1 MAGTGG
7 VLIIGDDLAYLTEL
21 SRELRSVSRTLIIS
35 PGPRP
40 VRRALSEEVADPE
53 AAIVCLEGS
62 ENVGDVRS
70 LIGAHP
76 ATTFL
81 FLSKAS
87 PPRASMAHA
96 IRSSGGQILGSD
108 AEPLVIAATLIA
120 LMARISDV
128 G

>member
-1 MAGTGG
+1 VPSG
-7 VLIIGDDLAYLTEL
+7 VLLLGEDLAFLTEL
-21 SRELRSVSRTLIIS
+21 SRELASVSRTVIIS
-35 PGPRP
+35 AGPRP
-40 VRRALSEEVADPE
+40 VRRALIEEAAEPE

-76 ATTFL
+76 QTTFL

-96 IRSSGGQILGSD
+96 IRSSGGQILGSHE
-108 AEPLVIAATLIA
+108 EPLLIVATLIA
-120 LMARISDV
+120 LMAPISDV

>member
-1 MAGTGG
+1 VPSG
-7 VLIIGDDLAYLTEL
+7 VLLLGEDLAFLTEL
-21 SRELRSVSRTLIIS
+21 SRELRSVSRTVIIS
-35 PGPRP
+35 PGPHP
-40 VRRALSEEVADPE
+40 VRRALSEEVAEPE

-76 ATTFL
+76 QTTFL

-96 IRSSGGQILGSD
+96 IRSSGGQILGSNE
-108 AEPLVIAATLIA
+108 EPLVIAATLIA
-120 LMARISDV
+120 LMAPISDV

>member
-1 MAGTGG
+1 MASG
-7 VLIIGDDLAYLTEL
+7 VLLLGEDLAFLMEL
-21 SRELRSVSRTLIIS
+21 SRELRSVSRSVTIS

-40 VRRALSEEVADPE
+40 VRRALSEEVPDPD

-76 ATTFL
+76 RTTFL

-87 PPRASMAHA
+87 PPKASMAHA
-96 IRSSGGQILGSD
+96 IRSSGGQILGRNE
-108 AEPLVIAATLIA
+108 EPLVIVATLIA
-120 LMARISDV
+120 LMAPISDV